1 MFLKIKRS
9 EQWHNKLKSCYDA
22 LNIKMISTKIDVS
35 TRWNSTSEMP
45 AIAIKLKLALNALCA
60 NNLELSSLQISE
72 NDWTLFEKVQEILK
86 YFRTLSISLGG
97 EKYVILPL
105 VVIGFNML
113 LDKIETKMLYLDNKE
128 ERTTLDENI

>member
-1 MFLKIKRS
+1 
-9 EQWHNKLKSCYDA
+9 
-22 LNIKMISTKIDVS
+22 MISTKIDVS

-128 ERTTLDENI
+128 DRTTLD